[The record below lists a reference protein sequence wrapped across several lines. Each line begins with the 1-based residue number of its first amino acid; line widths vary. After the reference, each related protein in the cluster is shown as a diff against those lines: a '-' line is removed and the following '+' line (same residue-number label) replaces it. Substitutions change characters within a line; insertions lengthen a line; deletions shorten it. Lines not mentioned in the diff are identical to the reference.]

1 MNSQIASAT
10 TSKRGF
16 TVIELLVVMG
26 IIVIVAAVTL
36 PTLKTLLSGRK
47 IAEAANI
54 VSSYA
59 ASAKSRAI
67 ATGRPVALILDRTR
81 YDGEAGLALNNVC
94 TRISIGDVFPAYTG
108 DWAGAK
114 GTLLDL
120 VAVPGQTHEIG
131 FADTIEIPLA
141 QVATLIDPS
150 TGVSTGMVQDGDL
163 IEIGSSRERFFVAS
177 NSVSPAVE
185 LITGGTT
192 PVVRIHFNNPSET
205 TGGTP
210 MQEGSLAASYLAAG
224 SQHSFRIYRRPS
236 KSLAGGVSLPRGTC
250 IDLNFSGF
258 GPSGRDFSTDSIQP
272 SGGTAPP
279 PYPDPPNS
287 NYGPIYIV
295 FSPDGQVSSWYVQ
308 NREFDYASP
317 VLQRGYPRGLIH
329 LLVGSMD
336 KLVESPRLNP
346 LLATSDNEELQTNLM
361 DGENNWVTV
370 NPYTGGIHTSSVQA
384 TTVVANASAPNSND
398 PASILEYR
406 LVQARSLAT
415 NFLSISNQGE

>member
-1 MNSQIASAT
+1 MHNQIAST
-10 TSKRGF
+10 TTPRRGF

-108 DWAGAK
+108 DWAGAE
-114 GTLLDL
+114 GTLVDE
-120 VAVPGQTHEIG
+120 VAIDAHEVG
-131 FADTIEIPLA
+131 FADAIDVPLA
-141 QVATLIDPS
+141 QAATLIDPA
-150 TGVSTGMVQDGDL
+150 TRVSTGMVQDGDL
-163 IEIGSSRERFFVAS
+163 IEIGTSREKFFIAS
-177 NSVSPAVE
+177 NQLGPAIE
-185 LITGGTT
+185 LLTGGPT
-192 PVVRIHFNNPSET
+192 PVVRIRFNNPSET
-205 TGGTP
+205 TGGVP
-210 MQEGSLAASYLAAG
+210 MQEGAMAASYLAAG
-224 SQHSFRIYRRPS
+224 AQHSFRIFRRPS

-258 GPSGRDFSTDSIQP
+258 GPSGRDFSSDAIQP
-272 SGGTAPP
+272 IGGASPP
-279 PYPDPPNS
+279 PYPDIANS
-287 NYGPIYIV
+287 NYGPIYLV

-308 NREFDYASP
+308 NREFNYASP
-317 VLQRGYPRGLIH
+317 TLQRGFPRGLIH

-336 KLVESPRLNP
+336 KLVDSPRLNP
-346 LLATSDNEELQTNLM
+346 TLAISDNEELQTNLM

-370 NPYTGGIHTSSVQA
+370 NPYTGGIHTSTVQA
-384 TTVVANASAPNSND
+384 TTVAANAPAPNQND
-398 PASILEYR
+398 PASLLEYR

-415 NFLSISNQGE
+415 NFLSIPNQGE